1 MKLSQHVTCAIDDA
15 TNGKPDAALL
25 HACIAIDA
33 TAKRLYPTQGVRRRF
48 VECVRDYY
56 WIVEPMLGAGV
67 NLVETRFKNVS
78 LTKNQNPDLAE
89 IIYEIFRCPRAHG
102 EEIPTEFHVVPS
114 SENRARW
121 IIAKGEVHPPDTLIW
136 ALLAIAVFSKV
147 NRAERTTGTY
157 FICLEGRDYPIKD
170 WWGREDDFREFAEK
184 HNQIRV
190 KLDGLEGIGQ
200 S

>member
-33 TAKRLYPTQGVRRRF
+33 TAKRRYPTQRSVRVRF
-48 VECVRDYY
+48 VGCIRDYY

-89 IIYEIFRCPRAHG
+89 IIYEIFRCSHAHG
-102 EEIPTEFHVVPS
+102 EEVPPEFHVVS
-114 SENRARW
+114 S
-121 IIAKGEVHPPDTLIW
+121 
-136 ALLAIAVFSKV
+136 
-147 NRAERTTGTY
+147 
-157 FICLEGRDYPIKD
+157 
-170 WWGREDDFREFAEK
+170 
-184 HNQIRV
+184 
-190 KLDGLEGIGQ
+190 
-200 S
+200 